1 MLQAGTL
8 AFLAGILLLQVQAAL
23 PPVWCLYLFPF
34 ALIGLFFTRRRALQL
49 AFCLAIGFL
58 WAQYHAQSLL
68 QQRLPPDL
76 GHKQIAVHGY
86 VASLPER
93 NGDRTRFEFDIAQVE
108 SHSVAHF
115 PRKVLLSWYD
125 DSPSDIQPGD
135 EWQLNLRLRTP
146 HRFMSP
152 GTFDYSAWLLQKGI
166 VATGYV
172 VKSGG
177 QRRLS
182 QRSWRYPVES
192 LRFHCQR
199 YLLTTL
205 AGVPAEGLIRA
216 LLIGDRSGVSRA
228 QWTTLQQTGTVHLMA
243 ISGLHIGLI
252 AGFVF
257 FITLRL
263 WRVLPRLCL
272 LLPAP
277 KAAALFAWLAA
288 LLYAALAGFAIP
300 TQRALIML
308 AVILLSVFLQRRHK
322 PSQVIALA
330 LVLVLGWDPFAV
342 LSASFWLSFGAVA
355 LIYYVLLIRPLR
367 VARLSHWW
375 RMQLAV
381 SLGLLPLVILFF
393 QQAPLL
399 SPLTN
404 LVAIPWVSLLVLP
417 LAMLS
422 MLISVVSQDLGVWG
436 LHLAT
441 QLMQLLERGLVWAA
455 GWKASLLS
463 IPTPGLTALLLA
475 FCGVAMVMLPRQ
487 FRVRI
492 LGIVL
497 CLPVLLPTANRPDVG
512 NVRLSLLDVGQ
523 GLAAVVQTAQHTLVF
538 DTGPRFGPTFDAG
551 EAIILPY
558 LRQAQV
564 RGIDTLILSHSDMD
578 HVGGMTSLL
587 RTMPV
592 RHIISSVPE
601 YLRDKRDTPCL
612 AGQHWRWDEVAFD
625 ILYPSAVE
633 FANISTDNNRSCV
646 LQITTA
652 HQRLLLTGDIEAPA
666 ETLLVDRYGQKL
678 QSGLLVL
685 AHHGSNTS
693 STPEFLDTVRPEIVL
708 IPAGW
713 HNRFHLPAERVIA
726 RLASRELHVLT
737 TATAGTIEI
746 DTGSRLQIRPYRAS
760 HRHYWQVW

>member
-8 AFLAGILLLQVQAAL
+8 AFLAGILLLQVQAVL
-23 PPVWCLYLFPF
+23 PPVWCLYFLPF
-34 ALIGLFFTRRRALQL
+34 ALIGLFFTRHRGLQL
-49 AFCLAIGFL
+49 AFCLSIGFL
-58 WAQYHAQSLL
+58 WAQYHAHSLL

-76 GHKQIAVHGY
+76 GNKSIAVRGY
-86 VASLPER
+86 VSSLPEHH
-93 NGDRTRFEFDIAQVE
+93 GDRTRFEFDIAQVE
-108 SHSVAHF
+108 SITVVHF

-125 DSPSDIQPGD
+125 DGPSDIQPGD
-135 EWQLNLRLRTP
+135 EWRLNLRLRTP

-172 VKSGG
+172 SKSNK

-182 QRSWRYPVES
+182 QSNWRYPIES

-199 YLLTTL
+199 YLLTSL
-205 AGVPAEGLIRA
+205 AGVPSEGLIRA
-216 LLIGDRSGVSRA
+216 LLIGDRSGVSRGE
-228 QWTTLQQTGTVHLMA
+228 WTTLQQTGTVHLMA

-263 WRVLPRLCL
+263 WRVMPRLCL
-272 LLPAP
+272 ILPAP

-308 AVILLSVFLQRRHK
+308 AVILWSIYLQRTHK

-330 LVLVLGWDPFAV
+330 LLLVLTWDPFAV
-342 LSASFWLSFGAVA
+342 LSASFWLSFCAVA
-355 LIYYVLLIRPLR
+355 LIYYVLLIQPLR

-375 RMQLAV
+375 RMQLAI

-422 MLISVVSQDLGVWG
+422 MLISVFSQDLGVWG

-441 QLMQLLERGLVWAA
+441 HLMQLLERGLVWAA
-455 GWKASLLS
+455 GWKASLIS
-463 IPTPGLTALLLA
+463 IPTPDLTALLLA
-475 FCGVAMVMLPRQ
+475 LCGVGIVMLPRQ

-492 LGIVL
+492 LGIIL
-497 CLPVLLPTANRPDVG
+497 CLPVLLPASHRPTLGDAQ
-512 NVRLSLLDVGQ
+512 LSLLDVGQ
-523 GLAAVVQTAQHTLVF
+523 GLAAVVQTASHTLVF

-551 EAIILPY
+551 EAIIIPY

-564 RGIDTLILSHSDMD
+564 RGIDTLVLSHSDMD

-587 RTMPV
+587 KTLPIH
-592 RHIISSVPE
+592 HIVSSVPA

-612 AGQHWRWDEVAFD
+612 AGEHWRWDEVDFD

-633 FANISTDNNRSCV
+633 FANVSTDNNRSCV

-666 ETLLVDRYGQKL
+666 ETVLVDRYGQKL
-678 QSGLLVL
+678 HSGLLVL
-685 AHHGSNTS
+685 PHHGSNTS
-693 STPEFLDTVRPEIVL
+693 STPEFLDSVRPEVVL

-713 HNRFHLPAERVIA
+713 HNRFHLPADRVLA
-726 RLASRELHVLT
+726 RLETRKLNVLT
-737 TATAGTIEI
+737 TATARTIGIE
-746 DTGSRLQIRPYRAS
+746 TGSRLQIRPYRAS
-760 HRHYWQVW
+760 HLRYWQVW